1 MPNSFSQMLPRS
13 LSRRRLMLGATVVA
27 LATTLVVPVTSSEAQ
42 EETSKIGLLAP
53 LTGSLAGEGQD
64 MLRGVQLAVDEINSQ
79 GGIHGWTFEIEEVD
93 VPDQASDAVVSG
105 VERLLADGDVNYIC
119 TSYVSNSNFEIEYM
133 AEAGMPYMLSGGTQ
147 QTRDIIA
154 PNPDNFPTVWSVNAS
169 YDAYETELVPVVE
182 ALAESGK
189 ISFDYGKTVAL
200 VSSDNAYSKGIFE
213 GLKKSF
219 SSAGWTVSLDEMLP
233 FGEIN
238 DWRAFFAKIRQN
250 PPDLIVN
257 TDYLP
262 NNAATF
268 ITQFLEDPTDSMVFI
283 QYAPSVPEFLEL
295 TGEKST
301 GVIYNMIYGF
311 VNSSRHP
318 RSVEVMD
325 RYSERWGNLSG
336 TGITMYEMTMIY
348 FDAVRAVGDPTD
360 RAAIGEA
367 LSQTDKITAGGRIKF
382 DPETHLAIQGADYL
396 PLQFY
401 QIRDGDQVLFY
412 PDKYATHEFQRPP
425 WMNP

>member
-1 MPNSFSQMLPRS
+1 MTKGYPLSLCYSVPRRV
-13 LSRRRLMLGATVVA
+13 LLWGALVT
-27 LATTLVVPVTSSEAQ
+27 LATAIGSFVNPAGAQ
-42 EETSKIGLLAP
+42 EKVSKIGLLAP

-64 MLRGVQLAVDEINSQ
+64 MLRGVQLAVEETNAQ
-79 GGIHGWTFEIEEVD
+79 GGINGWTFEIEEAD
-93 VPDQASDAVVSG
+93 VPDQASDAVVSA
-105 VERLLADGDVNYIC
+105 VERLLADGNVNYVC

-147 QTRDIIA
+147 QTREIIA

-182 ALAESGK
+182 GLAEAGAT
-189 ISFDYGKTVAL
+189 SFSYGKKVAL

-219 SSAGWTVSLDEMLP
+219 TEAGWTITLDELLP

-238 DWRAFFAKIRQN
+238 DWRAFFAKVRQD
-250 PPDLIVN
+250 PPDLLVN

-262 NNAATF
+262 NNAAKF
-268 ITQFLEDPTDSMVFI
+268 VTQFMEDPTNSLVFI

-311 VNSSRHP
+311 VNTTRHP
-318 RSVEVMD
+318 RSVEVMGK
-325 RYSERWGNLSG
+325 YKERWGNLSG
-336 TGITMYEMTMIY
+336 TGITMYEMSMIY
-348 FDAVRAVGDPTD
+348 FDAVRKVGDPTD
-360 RAAIGEA
+360 RAAVGAA
-367 LSQTDKITAGGRIKF
+367 LSETDKITAGGRITF
-382 DPETHLAIQGADYL
+382 DPATHLAVQGADFL

-412 PDKYATHEFQRPP
+412 PEKYATHNFQQPP
-425 WMNP
+425 WMTQ